1 VDLIPDPRHLV
12 HRPPANPVHKKPPKC
27 GREGPQGGSDPKK
40 RSDAPCTDPDPIQ
53 WIHRAVNHS
62 NPSERITVQQALRMA
77 TYNGAW
83 TTFDEKER
91 GSLEAGKVADMV
103 ILSDNPYTVDNDKI
117 RDIKGEQLILA
128 GKPYESAVTPLAKT
142 IWNGIFTRN
151 KY

>member
-1 VDLIPDPRHLV
+1 MQKLTSALFGALFCIRFTTTFNAGLNVM
-12 HRPPANPVHKKPPKC
+12 
-27 GREGPQGGSDPKK
+27 
-40 RSDAPCTDPDPIQ
+40 DAESNEEIARRLSSHAQTTSQ
-53 WIHRAVNHS
+53 AHSAVQHS

-91 GSLEAGKVADMV
+91 GSLEASKVADMV

-117 RDIKGEQLILA
+117 CDIKVEQLILA
-128 GKPYESAVTPLAKT
+128 GKPHESAVTALGRT

>member
-1 VDLIPDPRHLV
+1 MWTGKD
-12 HRPPANPVHKKPPKC
+12 
-27 GREGPQGGSDPKK
+27 
-40 RSDAPCTDPDPIQ
+40 
-53 WIHRAVNHS
+53 HRAV
-62 NPSERITVQQALRMA
+62 PVQRSARRR
-77 TYNGAW
+77 T
-83 TTFDEKER
+83 
-91 GSLEAGKVADMV
+91 GSGKVADMV

>member
-1 VDLIPDPRHLV
+1 
-12 HRPPANPVHKKPPKC
+12 
-27 GREGPQGGSDPKK
+27 
-40 RSDAPCTDPDPIQ
+40 
-53 WIHRAVNHS
+53 
-62 NPSERITVQQALRMA
+62 MA

-142 IWNGIFTRN
+142 IWNGIFTAN

>member
-1 VDLIPDPRHLV
+1 MVSF
-12 HRPPANPVHKKPPKC
+12 
-27 GREGPQGGSDPKK
+27 G
-40 RSDAPCTDPDPIQ
+40 SDAPCTDPDPIQ

-117 RDIKGEQLILA
+117 CDIKVEQLLLA
-128 GKPYESAVTPLAKT
+128 GKPYESAITALGRT